1 MSVAPSR
8 IAVVGGGTAGAA
20 SALFLARAGHRVTV
34 FERVPEPTA
43 VGAGILLQPTGM
55 HVLQSLGL
63 FDEIL
68 AHGAHIDKLY
78 GTTPT
83 GKTVLDVRYRDFA
96 QGSFGLGLHRG
107 ALFSVLWNA
116 VKRSQI
122 EMRTGVEVTRCDQQT
137 GRAKLFGD
145 VQELGEYDCVIVA
158 NGTHSHVRDSL
169 NVPAKVTPYPWGAL
183 WAVVPDDGSTSGM
196 LRQWLRNA
204 EQMLG
209 LMPTGRNYGD
219 AQSVISFFWSLP
231 VDQLATWR
239 EQGLQQWKE
248 AVLKLAPIQHVLDHI
263 KTPEQLTF
271 ASYADVQMTY
281 WHDRHAVCIGDCAH
295 ATSPQL
301 GQGANLALIDAM
313 TLAQCFD
320 ASDNVT
326 QALQLY
332 SCTRKSHL
340 RYYQSAS
347 RLLTPLFQSHSKLG
361 SSLRDLGMGLVCR
374 TPFLKQQMALTLSGT
389 KTGWVLGRL
398 RDVKP
403 TIGTIQTGTPAPQVT
418 LADGVE

>member
-1 MSVAPSR
+1 MSIAASR
-8 IAVVGGGTAGAA
+8 IAIVGGGTAGAA

-43 VGAGILLQPTGM
+43 IGAGILLQPTGM
-55 HVLQSLGL
+55 RVLQALGL
-63 FDEIL
+63 LDEII
-68 AHGAHIDKLY
+68 AHGARIEKLY

-83 GKTVLDVRYRDFA
+83 GKTVLDVRYRYFSKD
-96 QGSFGLGLHRG
+96 SFGLGLHRG

-116 VKRSQI
+116 VKQAQI
-122 EMRTGVEVTRCDQQT
+122 EIRTGVEVTHCDQQS
-137 GRAKLFGD
+137 GSARLFSND
-145 VQELGEYDCVIVA
+145 MELGEYDCVIVA
-158 NGTHSHVRDSL
+158 NGTHSRVRDSL
-169 NVPAKVTPYPWGAL
+169 NVPSRVIPYPWGAL
-183 WAVVPDDGSTSGM
+183 WAVVPDDGTTSGM

-219 AQSVISFFWSLP
+219 AQPVVSFFWSLP
-231 VDQLATWR
+231 ADSLATWR
-239 EQGLQQWKE
+239 EQGLQHWKE
-248 AVLKLAPIQHVLDHI
+248 TVLKLAPVQPVLDHI

-281 WHDRHAVCIGDCAH
+281 WHDRRAVCIGDCAH

-301 GQGANLALIDAM
+301 GQGANLALVDAM
-313 TLAQCFD
+313 TLAQCFE
-320 ASDNVT
+320 ASDNVQ

-361 SSLRDLGMGLVCR
+361 SGLRDFGMGLVCR
-374 TPFLKQQMALTLSGT
+374 TPFLKQQMSLTLSGT
-389 KTGWVLGRL
+389 KTGWVFGRL
-398 RDVKP
+398 RDATPTFHNDTSAASTSATSLIEGVK
-403 TIGTIQTGTPAPQVT
+403 
-418 LADGVE
+418 